1 MTDKKKSC
9 IGITIGPIGRVAQM
23 AKRGTKALWASSYVF
38 SYLAREIVREFYL
51 ERRRNFLLPQWSN
64 NSTPEMSVF
73 TTQNGSG
80 LFPDRYIF
88 ESEEDDFLH
97 LQDHKDKVL
106 GQLAEKIGEA
116 LHGADLLK
124 VKDCVKNNFKVF
136 FVEKEFDAEEGGGSV
151 VEEISSMLDMLELE
165 DVFCARTED
174 GENYLERLFDMPDSF
189 LMKDAFG
196 ENVQGADKRIIKT
209 TFEYA
214 ACELGERAYWEKCG
228 FQNPPTINLAR
239 EQGNPFGGKADEERI
254 RKKYLPYHNYIAVVK
269 ADGDRMGDTLKNMA
283 NRNIP
288 VYELDKNLLEYNLS
302 VGKIIREQGGV
313 PVFLGGDDLLFF
325 APVIGL
331 NHKTVFKLV
340 DEIDAMFCEQ
350 MHHIGLPEGEM
361 KLTLSF
367 GISMS
372 YYKFPIYE
380 ARKMAEDLLE
390 KAKSAGRN
398 RLAWQLR
405 KHSGQV
411 IEGGVINKGED
422 DFYRDYQKLIEDNCK
437 IQANEDE
444 NKLFSSFV
452 YWLNEQ
458 AIVIKEVVSHG
469 GNKLQNYFDNSFEK
483 PVHNTKGFKDFSKKV
498 IGLIRENYEND
509 QIVESMYGA
518 LRFILFVKNCE

>member
-174 GENYLERLFDMPDSF
+174 GENYLERFD
-189 LMKDAFG
+189 
-196 ENVQGADKRIIKT
+196 
-209 TFEYA
+209 
-214 ACELGERAYWEKCG
+214 ERCFW
-228 FQNPPTINLAR
+228 
-239 EQGNPFGGKADEERI
+239 
-254 RKKYLPYHNYIAVVK
+254 
-269 ADGDRMGDTLKNMA
+269 
-283 NRNIP
+283 
-288 VYELDKNLLEYNLS
+288 
-302 VGKIIREQGGV
+302 
-313 PVFLGGDDLLFF
+313 
-325 APVIGL
+325 
-331 NHKTVFKLV
+331 
-340 DEIDAMFCEQ
+340 
-350 MHHIGLPEGEM
+350 
-361 KLTLSF
+361 
-367 GISMS
+367 
-372 YYKFPIYE
+372 
-380 ARKMAEDLLE
+380 
-390 KAKSAGRN
+390 
-398 RLAWQLR
+398 
-405 KHSGQV
+405 
-411 IEGGVINKGED
+411 
-422 DFYRDYQKLIEDNCK
+422 
-437 IQANEDE
+437 
-444 NKLFSSFV
+444 
-452 YWLNEQ
+452 
-458 AIVIKEVVSHG
+458 
-469 GNKLQNYFDNSFEK
+469 
-483 PVHNTKGFKDFSKKV
+483 
-498 IGLIRENYEND
+498 
-509 QIVESMYGA
+509 
-518 LRFILFVKNCE
+518 